1 MGIIRIVD
9 EAVSIFTVAAHYGLP
24 WAEDTGR
31 RQQVHCPMHSDNT
44 PSSRVYPDSNSGFC
58 WTCQAAYGPS
68 KLAAVQEGVSITRAA
83 HILARRYAIDTSPD
97 ADLAEFRALVD
108 RWERG
113 PETNTPEA
121 RRAASLAV
129 RAAVVD
135 WSAAQQLLPLYDA
148 LDAQEL
154 TPEDF
159 LDLARLALSQPST

>member
-1 MGIIRIVD
+1 MSIIRTVD

-31 RQQVHCPMHSDNT
+31 RQQVHCPMHSDST
-44 PSSRVYPDSNSGFC
+44 PSSRIYPDSNSGYC

-68 KLAAVQEGVSITRAA
+68 KLAAVLEDISVTRAA
-83 HILARRYAIDTSPD
+83 HLLARRYAVDITPD
-97 ADLAEFRALVD
+97 ADLDEFKALAE

-113 PETNTPEA
+113 PDTNTPEA

-135 WSAAQQLLPLYDA
+135 WPAAQQLLPLYDA
-148 LDAQEL
+148 LDALEL

-159 LDLARLALSQPST
+159 LDLARLSLSQPLT